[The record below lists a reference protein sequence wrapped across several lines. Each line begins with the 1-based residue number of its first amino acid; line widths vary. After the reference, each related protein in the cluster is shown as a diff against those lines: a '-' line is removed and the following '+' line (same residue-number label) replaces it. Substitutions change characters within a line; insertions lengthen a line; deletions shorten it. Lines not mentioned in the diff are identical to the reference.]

1 MHETFRIKLR
11 RGTRAKLSRSSEV
24 LYAGEVVLVDSS
36 GNGYDSLVIG
46 NGKTQAK
53 ELQLIPLNVSSGSV
67 FLGLANPE
75 TIPGKPAQESFYLAE
90 GPGNYRRFGLEVRPG
105 EVAFLRWQNLGW
117 SKISIEP
124 IKVDSVLS
132 LESTNPVQNKVI
144 TKRLNELEEKIPEI
158 DSELSRES
166 ENPVMNRTVTNKI
179 CEMDD
184 WYIN

>member
-1 MHETFRIKLR
+1 MSETKRIKLR
-11 RGTRAKLSRSSEV
+11 RGTRAKLSRSTEV
-24 LYAGEVVLVDSS
+24 LYSGEVVLIDSS

-67 FLGLANPE
+67 FLGLANPD

-90 GPGNYRRFGLEVRPG
+90 GPGNYRRFGLEVKPG

-144 TKRLNELEEKIPEI
+144 TRKLNELEGRIPTI

-179 CEMDD
+179 CEIDD
-184 WYIN
+184 WYVD